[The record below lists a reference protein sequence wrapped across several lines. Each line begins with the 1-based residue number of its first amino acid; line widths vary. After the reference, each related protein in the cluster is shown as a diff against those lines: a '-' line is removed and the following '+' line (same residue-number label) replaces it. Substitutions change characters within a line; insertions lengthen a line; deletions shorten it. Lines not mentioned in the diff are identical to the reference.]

1 MTLKALKIL
10 ENSENGY
17 FLFVEGGRIDHGHH
31 DQQAHKALEEFVEL
45 DDTIE
50 EVLKRIN
57 LDETL
62 VIVTADHSHSMQF
75 IGYDARNTSVF
86 DNVEVENS
94 NKNNYFLTDTFIEKT
109 TDSYVDKFFDIPHR
123 KSDRIDKVKKT
134 RIRNFNSER

>member
-94 NKNNYFLTDTFIEKT
+94 NKKLFPYRYFHRENN
-109 TDSYVDKFFDIPHR
+109 
-123 KSDRIDKVKKT
+123 
-134 RIRNFNSER
+134 